1 MQTDRSKFNIL
12 VVDDNQPARQLIKST
27 LALAGYTGITEAV
40 DGSKALDALQKRKF
54 DLIICDWDMPATT
67 GIEVLRAV
75 RADEALSAI
84 PFLMVTANQQRELV
98 EAAIEAGVN
107 DYVAKPYRLSTL
119 NEKTAK
125 LLGEN

>member
-1 MQTDRSKFNIL
+1 MPTDRSRQQIL

-40 DGSKALDALQKRKF
+40 DGGKALEALQKRKF
-54 DLIICDWDMPATT
+54 DLIVCDWDMPGTT

-75 RADEALSAI
+75 RADEKLSTI
-84 PFLMVTANQQRELV
+84 PFLMVTANQQRDFV

-107 DYVAKPYRLSTL
+107 DYVAKPYRLNTL
-119 NEKTAK
+119 NEKTAR
-125 LLGEN
+125 LLGDS